1 MLSGKNEIKPSTEW
15 SDDLWFINQ
24 DERNFIKNEG
34 WSILHPGKAR
44 GTILGGNLGTF
55 NLLLGTSFRPRFE
68 NPTILFIEDCFT
80 SGGDAAAF
88 ERNLQALCYQE
99 DFENVKAVVIGRF
112 QKASE
117 VSAEKLAYIVANQRK
132 LKNLPVVAN
141 VDFGHTTPLMTFPIG
156 GTAVLDTDDMSL
168 KLEV

>member
-1 MLSGKNEIKPSTEW
+1 M
-15 SDDLWFINQ
+15 
-24 DERNFIKNEG
+24 
-34 WSILHPGKAR
+34 
-44 GTILGGNLGTF
+44 
-55 NLLLGTSFRPRFE
+55 
-68 NPTILFIEDCFT
+68 
-80 SGGDAAAF
+80 
-88 ERNLQALCYQE
+88 QALCYQD

-156 GTAVLDTDDMSL
+156 GTAVLDTETKCL
-168 KLEV
+168 QVEV